1 MSALRDHS
9 ILLHIIRYCDQIE
22 ETMELFGRDY
32 DTFLSS
38 NTYRNACC
46 MCLLQIGELTNAF
59 TEEFRTTHTG
69 VPWKQ
74 IRGFRN
80 IVAHAYGTVEP
91 EIVWEII
98 TDDIL
103 KLKKYC
109 RELVE
114 SEDEN

>member
-1 MSALRDHS
+1 MSVLRDHS
-9 ILLHIIRYCDQIE
+9 ILMHIIRYCDQIE
-22 ETMELFGRDY
+22 ETMELFGNEY
-32 DTFLSS
+32 NTFLSN

-59 TEEFRTTHTG
+59 TNEFLASHTG

-80 IVAHAYGTVEP
+80 IVAHAYGIVEP

-98 TDDIL
+98 TDDIYRL
-103 KLKKYC
+103 KEYC
-109 RELVE
+109 NKILETE
-114 SEDEN
+114 K